1 MATKITIGTCPA
13 CFRTFDIVEG
23 KLRKHGWQEQGGRE
37 VGVYNK
43 AWHSGECFGVAY
55 EPFEISDEGT
65 WAYLHQ
71 VVFPGALSAQVH
83 MDLIATCPELHTT
96 ITEVVYGV
104 KSQYIKALNLGDE
117 GYDAVWNRAT
127 TFAKMSYNQWMAHG
141 QDLCGRANAW
151 AKKDLGFRTPANE
164 IVHMANVFGLA
175 ALCTRSAY
183 RNTRDSK
190 TKTTFLD
197 DVTCAKC
204 LAVHSKVQQENDIR
218 NQEKAQIVADKAA
231 VMAYLGQAGK
241 PMTSKAIKEACGL
254 DTKRFNK
261 LTGFSPTE
269 PYISQT
275 FGSGPTKYE
284 VCTPRN

>member
-23 KLRKHGWQEQGGRE
+23 RLRKHGWQEQGGRE

-55 EPFEISDEGT
+55 EPFEISAEGT

-71 VVFPGALSAQVH
+71 VVFPSALAAQNRMTYIATRPALSRVGRERV
-83 MDLIATCPELHTT
+83 D
-96 ITEVVYGV
+96 GV
-104 KSQYIKALNLGDE
+104 WKDVIETLVSGDD
-117 GYDAVWNRAT
+117 GYDYSWGRETNMAA
-127 TFAKMSYNQWMAHG
+127 MAHEHWMRDG
-141 QDLCGRANAW
+141 RNLCGRANAW
-151 AKKDLGFRTPANE
+151 VKKDLGFRIPANE
-164 IVHMANVFGLA
+164 IVHMNNVFGLA

-190 TKTTFLD
+190 TKTTVLG
-197 DVTCAKC
+197 DVTCSKC
-204 LAVHSKVQQENDIR
+204 LAVHSKVQQENDVR
-218 NQEKAQIVADKAA
+218 NQEKAQIVADKAS
-231 VMAYLGQAGK
+231 VMAYLGQAGN